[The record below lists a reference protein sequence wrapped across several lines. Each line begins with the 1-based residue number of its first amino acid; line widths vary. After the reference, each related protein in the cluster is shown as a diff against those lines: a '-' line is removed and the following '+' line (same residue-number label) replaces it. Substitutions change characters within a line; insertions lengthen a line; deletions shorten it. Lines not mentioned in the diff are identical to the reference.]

1 MLICLSLWE
10 AQLHVSLEKLLSRH
24 FLRTVGSQRALL
36 NLITQIKCIFPWVAL
51 LQYKSSSISS
61 IVKFSQFKPLTI
73 STYEINFNQ
82 FNIIWNKVY
91 EFMPVCLVVLTTF
104 VAWQPFTYYHILLV
118 AEALSSLQTLFK
130 FYNKIFLLRYTTVQ
144 NIL

>member
-1 MLICLSLWE
+1 MLICLSVQE
-10 AQLHVSLEKLLSRH
+10 AQLHVSLQKLLSRY
-24 FLRTVGSQRALL
+24 FLRTTGSQCALL
-36 NLITQIKCIFPWVAL
+36 NLITQIKCIFLELYYYNIKAAVSLPLSSFHSSNHWLFL
-51 LQYKSSSISS
+51 LMRLI
-61 IVKFSQFKPLTI
+61 
-73 STYEINFNQ
+73 FNQ

-104 VAWQPFTYYHILLV
+104 VAWQPFTYYHVLLV
-118 AEALSSLQTLFK
+118 AEALSSLQTLFN

>member
-1 MLICLSLWE
+1 MLICLSVQE
-10 AQLHVSLEKLLSRH
+10 AQLHVSLQKLLSRY
-24 FLRTVGSQRALL
+24 FLRTTGSQRAWL
-36 NLITQIKCIFPWVAL
+36 NLITQIKCIFPWVTL

-73 STYEINFNQ
+73 STHEINFNQ
-82 FNIIWNKVY
+82 FIIILNKVY
-91 EFMPVCLVVLTTF
+91 EFMTVCLVVLTIF
-104 VAWQPFTYYHILLV
+104 VAWQPFTYYHVLLV